1 MPQPTKQ
8 QQLAAL
14 AQAESALHLASV
26 RCQKEPRNSQ
36 WRVEQA
42 QWQAT
47 VQALRTQLWGRGGR

>member
-14 AQAESALHLASV
+14 AQAEAALHVASV
-26 RCQKEPRNSQ
+26 KCQKEPRNSQ
-36 WRVEQA
+36 WQIEQA

-47 VQALRTQLWGRGGR
+47 VQALRAQLWERGGR

>member
-14 AQAESALHLASV
+14 TQAEAALHLASV

-36 WRVEQA
+36 CRVEQA

-47 VQALRTQLWGRGGR
+47 VQTLRTQLFGRGRQ